1 MGIMQIV
8 AGTGP
13 FGATPDAGWTMDGV
27 VIGVLDTVNT
37 YVTGDWITSTTFGS
51 WSYTLGD
58 GSQVTNKGRFFNPT
72 VDDGPGGPTG
82 SPSQIR
88 YTFAG
93 NGIQSYSNARIRTN
107 THDDYYAQRRVK
119 YNTNSG
125 TTTISTGGN
134 TTQWVTVGGNNFNWV
149 ECGNYGGAD
158 GGRSPSGMLA
168 LELDGY
174 LCVDPDYAS
183 YGG

>member
-1 MGIMQIV
+1 MGMMQIV

-13 FGATPDAGWTMDGV
+13 FGPFPAGWTMDGS
-27 VIGVLDTVNT
+27 VIAFLDKVNT

-58 GSQVTNKGRFFNPT
+58 GSQVTNKGKFFNPT
-72 VDDGPGGPTG
+72 VDDGPGGPNG
-82 SPSQIR
+82 NPSQIR

-93 NGIQSYSNARIRTN
+93 NGIQGYSNARVRCN
-107 THDDYYAQRRVK
+107 TYDDVFAQRRV
-119 YNTNSG
+119 YFNTNAG
-125 TTTISTGGN
+125 TTGVIN
-134 TTQWVTVGGNNFNWV
+134 QRANVWNTVGGNNFNWV

-158 GGRSPSGMLA
+158 TNRPPSGMLA
-168 LELDGY
+168 LEIDGY
-174 LCVDPDYAS
+174 LCVDPDYAT